1 MVGTVAHK
9 GLAFL
14 YMFCHTVI
22 DLGLMSILISV
33 WNMEDYTSG
42 IKLLTS
48 ILVGGL
54 SVVRW
59 ILFFR
64 DRKRELKKNGE
75 KSKDT

>member
-1 MVGTVAHK
+1 MVGTVANK
-9 GLAFL
+9 GLVFL
-14 YMFCHTVI
+14 YMICHTIV

-64 DRKRELKKNGE
+64 DRKKDGK

>member
-1 MVGTVAHK
+1 MVGTVANK
-9 GLAFL
+9 GLVFL
-14 YMFCHTVI
+14 YMVCHTIV

-64 DRKRELKKNGE
+64 DRKKDGK